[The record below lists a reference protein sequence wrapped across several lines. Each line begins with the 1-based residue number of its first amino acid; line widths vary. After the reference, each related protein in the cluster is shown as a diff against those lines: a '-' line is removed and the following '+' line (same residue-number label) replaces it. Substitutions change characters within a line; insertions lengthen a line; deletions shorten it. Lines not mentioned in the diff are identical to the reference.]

1 MKTFF
6 IDEETPWE
14 ELGHGVKRKIMTW
27 SDDLMMVAVHFDK
40 GAIGVAHK
48 HDIHDQIAYVA
59 AGSFKVEIEGEK
71 KILGVGDAYRAVKHE
86 MHGVV
91 ALEQGSVL
99 IDTFSPKRADFL

>member
-6 IDEETPWE
+6 IDDETVWE
-14 ELGHGVKRKIMTW
+14 ELGNGIRRKIITW
-27 SDDLMMVAVHFDK
+27 SDELMMVVVQFDK
-40 GAIGVAHK
+40 GAIGVAHQ

-59 AGSFKVEIEGEK
+59 AGRFEVEIEGAIK
-71 KILGVGDAYRAVKHE
+71 VLKTGDAYRAVKHQ